1 MQRQESLN
9 FVVVST
15 FVLLL
20 LCGPALASDV
30 NLIAHWTFD
39 EGTGTIAYDSV
50 GTNDGTLFGDPIWTA
65 GQIDGAL
72 SFDGSGDYVSI
83 GNTVTHNL
91 PNGTFAAWVNP
102 LDMGRVCGGR
112 NFAYVIGAAYWPG
125 ELGFRVSGDGGGLAT
140 VQNTTSHPGFYIP
153 PDTFF
158 EENWY
163 HVALTWD
170 GSHWKGYVNG
180 IEKGSLP
187 STLGTS
193 ASSPRDTLI
202 GKGWDG
208 CSWNGAIDDVR
219 IYDKAL
225 SADEIEQL
233 YFEGLSNYERAVI
246 HLENAL
252 DEKQI
257 ALEAVD
263 AALAEE
269 ADAYE
274 ALDDLLDSKNY
285 GDLRKSD
292 IIKARQRIHSAIQH
306 QDQSAGALERGLEQ
320 LIDAMEALG
329 AEPEPNEPNEP
340 HAAAGA
346 PTGTSS
352 SKK

>member
-1 MQRQESLN
+1 MVRKVNSNLVIVSAL
-9 FVVVST
+9 VVLVYNVPVFSGDANLVS
-15 FVLLL
+15 
-20 LCGPALASDV
+20 
-30 NLIAHWTFD
+30 HWTFD
-39 EGTGTIAYDSV
+39 DGSGTIAYDSA
-50 GTNDGTLFGDPIWTA
+50 GENDGTLVGDPMWTS
-65 GQIDGAL
+65 GQIDGSL

-91 PNGTFAAWVNP
+91 PNGTFAAWVYP
-102 LDMGRVCGGR
+102 LDMGRYCGIR

-125 ELGFRVSGDGGGLAT
+125 ELGFRVSGDGGGFAT
-140 VQNTTSHPGFYIP
+140 VQNTSSHPGFYIP
-153 PDTFF
+153 PGTFV
-158 EENWY
+158 EGYWY

-170 GSHWKGYVNG
+170 GSHWRGYVNG
-180 IEKGSLP
+180 LEKGSLP

-225 SADEIEQL
+225 TAAEVEQL
-233 YFEGLSNYERAVI
+233 YFEGLSDYERAVI
-246 HLENAL
+246 RLENAL

-257 ALEAVD
+257 ALDAVD
-263 AALAEE
+263 AAMAEE

-274 ALDDLLDSKNY
+274 ALDDLLDSKDY

-320 LIDAMEALG
+320 LVDAMEALG
-329 AEPEPNEPNEP
+329 VEAEPNEP
-340 HAAAGA
+340 
-346 PTGTSS
+346 
-352 SKK
+352 